1 MKQFFYLMLVALM
14 WGCSS
19 QCLDGESQV
28 VVRLDGVVNV
38 SGTDVKM
45 TFVGEDTVVAEVK
58 NGDTLQYIDTM
69 ETRAN
74 VSAYECGLYI
84 DGCNSKPQDVKV
96 TFLTDPQKCI
106 YFEGKVDLER
116 PDIRLAKSYRQVG
129 EYMVVGAQIK
139 VFRYFIT
146 SDLLKQAVLCK

>member
-1 MKQFFYLMLVALM
+1 MLVALM

-58 NGDTLQYIDTM
+58 NGDTLQYIDTT

-74 VSAYECGLYI
+74 VSAYECGLYV
-84 DGCNSKPQDVKV
+84 DGCDSKPLDVKV
-96 TFLTDPQKCI
+96 IFLTDPQRCI
-106 YFEGKVDLER
+106 YFEGDVDLER
-116 PDIRLAKSYRQVG
+116 ADIRLAKSYRQVG

-146 SDLLKQAVLCK
+146 PDLLKQADLCK

>member
-1 MKQFFYLMLVALM
+1 MKHYFYLMLVALM

-58 NGDTLQYIDTM
+58 NGDTLQYIDTT
-69 ETRAN
+69 EIRAS
-74 VSAYECGLYI
+74 VPAYECGLYV
-84 DGCNSKPQDVKV
+84 DGCNSKLQDVKV
-96 TFLTDPQKCI
+96 TFLTDPQRCI
-106 YFEGKVDLER
+106 YFDGDVDLDR
-116 PDIRLAKSYRQVG
+116 ADIRLAESYRQVG

-146 SDLLKQAVLCK
+146 PDLLKQADLCK